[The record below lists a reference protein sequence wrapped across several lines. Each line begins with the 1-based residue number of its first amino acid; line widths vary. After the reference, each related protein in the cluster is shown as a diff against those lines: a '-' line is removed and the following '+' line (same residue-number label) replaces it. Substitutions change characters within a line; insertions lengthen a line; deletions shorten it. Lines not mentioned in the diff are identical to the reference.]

1 VSVLVLAALLIGAT
15 VASWPAAI
23 LVWAPAFAVAWQLLV
38 TAIPLRYPAWFGP
51 YAGWTSDGYRIV
63 RVLRSS

>member
-1 VSVLVLAALLIGAT
+1 VLVLAALLIGTT

-23 LVWAPAFAVAWQLLV
+23 LVWAPAFAVAWQVLV